1 MAIWRRGFRE
11 AVGPWSAVV
20 INIAV
25 FTVSANFSVIAD
37 RPRTIIAGWDT
48 EYEVKVKT
56 DHGTASGSGWCL
68 AGSTV
73 TVSISTTLIE
83 KDFFANY
90 VFKGWVID
98 SEIISTS
105 STYSFI
111 VTGPLNLTAK
121 WEIEYNILRLS
132 LMIGLLISIII
143 AIFLLLKRWEI
154 RESA

>member
-105 STYSFI
+105 STYS
-111 VTGPLNLTAK
+111 
-121 WEIEYNILRLS
+121 
-132 LMIGLLISIII
+132 
-143 AIFLLLKRWEI
+143 
-154 RESA
+154 